1 MRPLLAIVIAL
12 AVIGLVAKAITD
24 WNRPVPE
31 PWESAYT
38 SGGWQYEE
46 GKHGSRLVAIRE
58 GVMGTRFVVEV
69 FAKDH
74 DTVYAAEEAAWR
86 RIWALEQRLSTW
98 IPESVMSRVNR
109 RAAVEPVPVGEPTV
123 RVLMAADEAWV
134 ESGGAFDPTVGPLIK
149 LWKPL
154 ATLDKPPS
162 DEEIE
167 AARAL
172 VGCQAVRLENATVAF
187 EKPGMSLDV
196 GGIAKGYAADEAC
209 RAALTAGAVACRVNA
224 GGDMVARGKH
234 PENPRGFEVE
244 IRDPKGRS
252 SESLSGSGFH
262 IREGAV
268 ATSGNYE
275 RYTEIDGKRYSHIVD
290 PRTGRP
296 VPDAVVQVTVIAL
309 DGARADALATAFT
322 VLGVETGLALAE
334 RLDGVEALFLV
345 RDGDGFR
352 RVRTTGF
359 PGGGE

>member
-1 MRPLLAIVIAL
+1 
-12 AVIGLVAKAITD
+12 
-24 WNRPVPE
+24 
-31 PWESAYT
+31 
-38 SGGWQYEE
+38 
-46 GKHGSRLVAIRE
+46 
-58 GVMGTRFVVEV
+58 MGTRFVVEV

-74 DTVYAAEEAAWR
+74 DTVCAAEEAAWR
-86 RIWALEQRLSTW
+86 RIWTLEQCLSTW
-98 IPESVMSRVNR
+98 IPESEMSGVNR
-109 RAAVEPVPVGEPTV
+109 RAAEEPVPVGAPVV
-123 RVLMAADEAWV
+123 RVLMAADQAWV
-134 ESGGAFDPTVGPLIK
+134 ESGGAFDPTVGPLIA

-154 ATLDKPPS
+154 ATLEKPPS

-172 VGCQAVRLENATVAF
+172 VGYQAVHLERGTVVF

-196 GGIAKGYAADEAC
+196 GGIAKGFAADEAC
-209 RAALTAGAVACRVNA
+209 RAALEAGAIACRVNA
-224 GGDMVARGKH
+224 GGDMVARGEH
-234 PENPRGFEVE
+234 PADPEGFEVE

-252 SESLSGSGFH
+252 SESLSDSGF
-262 IREGAV
+262 RVAEGAV

-322 VLGVETGLALAE
+322 VLGVEAGLALAE

-352 RVRTTGF
+352 RVRTSGF